1 MTYKRISDSKTEQV
15 HILMQKDINGFDR
28 LYGGRLMEW
37 IDIVAAVVARRHSSC
52 EVTTVSVDNL
62 HFKAPAYVND
72 TLTMSGKITHVGNTS
87 MEVRVDTYVER
98 LSGEREH
105 INTAYVVLVAI
116 DKDGRPVP
124 VPRIKPETDEER
136 EEWER
141 GNKRCELRRKRRL
154 EMY

>member
-1 MTYKRISDSKTEQV
+1 MACKRISDSKTEQV

-28 LYGGRLMEW
+28 LFGGRLMEW
-37 IDIVAAVVARRHSSC
+37 IDIVAAVVARRHSGC

-72 TLTMSGKITHVGNTS
+72 TLAMSGRITHIGHTS

-105 INTAYVVLVAI
+105 INTAYVVLVAL
-116 DKDGRPVP
+116 DKDGKPVP
-124 VPRIKPETDEER
+124 VPEIVPETDEEKR
-136 EEWER
+136 EWDS
-141 GNKRCELRRKRRL
+141 GIKRCELRKKRRK